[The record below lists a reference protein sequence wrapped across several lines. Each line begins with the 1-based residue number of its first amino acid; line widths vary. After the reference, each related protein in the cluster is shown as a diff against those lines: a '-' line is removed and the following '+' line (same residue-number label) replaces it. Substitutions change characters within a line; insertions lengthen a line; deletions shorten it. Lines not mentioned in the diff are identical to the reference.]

1 MDHYGCRYKGL
12 MEQGSTC
19 HLNSVLQVLF
29 MTKEFREAVER
40 NNSDDESLDFHLKNL
55 FTDLKQQ
62 TGDTKHITEKLG
74 ITSERKQCD
83 AAECLQNILRS
94 LTDSVASQLFKGV
107 IMRKNKC
114 SKCTKETGTSEQ
126 FWSLPLELVDSFQD
140 YSVADGIIK
149 YFSESNVS
157 GQDQLFCVDCNSKS
171 DSTDKL
177 EIQHHPEVL
186 TLELKRYKF
195 NYILKEDAKITCM
208 VQIPMF
214 LQIPSTGDQSQR
226 YEVYACVELFGDR
239 KRNGIYTVNIKSQD
253 DDKWY
258 HFNGISV
265 RPSWPQ
271 PFQRSEEEKNKNA
284 CLLFYRKSF
293 KYKGLLNQ
301 GSTCY
306 LNSVLQVLFM
316 TREFRE
322 AVERYNNE
330 DDSPDFHL
338 KSLFMD
344 LKKNTGDTKHITK
357 KLDITSGNK
366 QSDAAECLEKILS
379 SLTHS
384 EASQLFTGVMML
396 KNKCSECR
404 METGTRKSFWSIPLE
419 LVDLYDDYSVVDGII
434 KYFSESGGSGQL
446 FCKYCNNKTDS
457 TNKLEMQHY
466 PEVLSLA
473 LTRYKFDYTLKKD
486 VKIECVVQI
495 PRFLQIPTNEDQSQ
509 RYEVYACVEQLGDRK
524 RYGTYTVKIKSQD
537 DDKWYHF
544 DDTRVSLSCPQPFQ
558 LSEERIFFACLLF
571 YRKIPAPN
579 IKEASTSG
587 DVETEKTEKIEM
599 DVETKE
605 QSGSEAATQEPD
617 EQDKTSLIPGF
628 KYKGL
633 LNQGSTCYL
642 NSVLQVLFMT
652 REFREAVERYNNED
666 DSPDFHLKS
675 LFMDLKKNT
684 GDTKH
689 ITKKLDIT
697 SGFEQPDAAECLQNI
712 LSNLTSSVASKLF
725 KGVRILKNKCSQC
738 KKETKT
744 SEPFWRL
751 PLLVDDDKD
760 YNVEDGI
767 IKYFS
772 DLCFSGDRFCE
783 SCNTTYD
790 STDKLELRKHPEV
803 LTLLLKRVQLDH
815 LKKYAKISVTIPRFL
830 HIPPSGDQSHIYEL
844 YAYVEHIGERNG
856 EYTATIKSQDDDKWY
871 NYDDTRVSQ
880 SCPQP
885 FQVDNEEKNPYV
897 YLLFYRKISATES
910 VTEDI
915 NEASSSGSFEPETTE
930 QSEVNVEAGEQGG
943 GKERNKGRE
952 ESEKETVKDAESK
965 LDGRTDKHEGTK
977 TLIPDQKSMSN
988 EKKRHNQSDSS
999 KVLQPHVDSVGEK
1012 QDGRS
1017 RVDNRKDE
1025 DKMMTPQSE
1034 RGAIRAWVQKKM
1046 TEVYDSVSKRVCW
1059 TQSGMGPCSGYEY
1072 NGLMNQGST
1081 CYLNSV
1087 LQVLFMTREFR
1098 EAVERNT
1105 NDEESLD
1112 FHIKNLFMDLK
1123 EKTGDTKHITRKL
1136 GITSVYKQHDAA
1148 ECLENILTSSK
1159 ASQLFEGL
1167 LTIKNKCSKCEQESR
1182 TSDPFWSLPLELVHS
1197 NKDYSVADGIH
1208 RYFSESN
1215 LSGQDQLF
1223 CERCNTKSDSINKP
1237 EMERHPEVLTL
1248 LLKRFKFDY
1257 SLMNYVKIKRS
1268 VQIPK
1273 LLQIP
1278 ISGDQ
1283 SQKYELYAF
1292 VEHLGE
1298 LRFGHYTVSIRS
1310 QDDGRWYDFDDTR
1323 VTLSPYQYFQ
1333 LDNEEKNCSAYL
1345 LFYRKISAAETLT
1358 QDITKASTSG
1368 SFEPET
1374 TQQSVV
1380 NIKTKGQDGGDEA
1393 AGNERNMDRE
1403 ESDRET
1409 VKNASDKQEGRTD
1422 KHKEKNSLI
1431 DHNKT
1436 QNINDGERAPN
1447 SDIVDGVNTGE
1458 SDRASVDKQEKNKKL
1473 MGPQNKTET
1482 QRLLTKLDLCKDF
1495 TKDRGVIE
1503 QSVDDVNEGGDGRTS
1518 VDDKTQSDNTTSHY
1532 KHQLSKTDQENE
1544 KDQCSDKSETDL
1556 TNKSCS
1562 ENQKHVKSSSDNQEI
1577 KDQNVGKQKDIHPE
1591 TDESKNKTS
1600 LELKESANQSNRTN
1614 PNAQNQNLHTK
1625 QHFCDKS
1632 SSNFSTSCTEENN
1645 SSVQKSREPL
1655 KRVSV
1660 GKLCLTLTAKA
1671 PPTKTG
1677 VQKTVGL
1684 QNMGLKDPIESQN
1697 SGQNIIART
1706 ACCAGGQSS
1715 TMPDDGEMAEV
1726 STDVK
1731 IQVESDDSHV
1741 PDQKGVCDFLPICRS
1756 QRMYK

>member
-1 MDHYGCRYKGL
+1 
-12 MEQGSTC
+12 
-19 HLNSVLQVLF
+19 
-29 MTKEFREAVER
+29 
-40 NNSDDESLDFHLKNL
+40 
-55 FTDLKQQ
+55 
-62 TGDTKHITEKLG
+62 
-74 ITSERKQCD
+74 
-83 AAECLQNILRS
+83 
-94 LTDSVASQLFKGV
+94 
-107 IMRKNKC
+107 
-114 SKCTKETGTSEQ
+114 
-126 FWSLPLELVDSFQD
+126 
-140 YSVADGIIK
+140 
-149 YFSESNVS
+149 
-157 GQDQLFCVDCNSKS
+157 
-171 DSTDKL
+171 
-177 EIQHHPEVL
+177 
-186 TLELKRYKF
+186 
-195 NYILKEDAKITCM
+195 
-208 VQIPMF
+208 
-214 LQIPSTGDQSQR
+214 
-226 YEVYACVELFGDR
+226 
-239 KRNGIYTVNIKSQD
+239 
-253 DDKWY
+253 
-258 HFNGISV
+258 
-265 RPSWPQ
+265 
-271 PFQRSEEEKNKNA
+271 
-284 CLLFYRKSF
+284 
-293 KYKGLLNQ
+293 
-301 GSTCY
+301 
-306 LNSVLQVLFM
+306 
-316 TREFRE
+316 
-322 AVERYNNE
+322 
-330 DDSPDFHL
+330 
-338 KSLFMD
+338 
-344 LKKNTGDTKHITK
+344 
-357 KLDITSGNK
+357 
-366 QSDAAECLEKILS
+366 
-379 SLTHS
+379 
-384 EASQLFTGVMML
+384 
-396 KNKCSECR
+396 
-404 METGTRKSFWSIPLE
+404 
-419 LVDLYDDYSVVDGII
+419 
-434 KYFSESGGSGQL
+434 
-446 FCKYCNNKTDS
+446 
-457 TNKLEMQHY
+457 
-466 PEVLSLA
+466 
-473 LTRYKFDYTLKKD
+473 
-486 VKIECVVQI
+486 
-495 PRFLQIPTNEDQSQ
+495 
-509 RYEVYACVEQLGDRK
+509 
-524 RYGTYTVKIKSQD
+524 
-537 DDKWYHF
+537 
-544 DDTRVSLSCPQPFQ
+544 
-558 LSEERIFFACLLF
+558 
-571 YRKIPAPN
+571 
-579 IKEASTSG
+579 
-587 DVETEKTEKIEM
+587 M

-605 QSGSEAATQEPD
+605 QSGSEAAAQEPD

-930 QSEVNVEAGEQGG
+930 QS
-943 GKERNKGRE
+943 
-952 ESEKETVKDAESK
+952 
-965 LDGRTDKHEGTK
+965 
-977 TLIPDQKSMSN
+977 
-988 EKKRHNQSDSS
+988 
-999 KVLQPHVDSVGEK
+999 
-1012 QDGRS
+1012 
-1017 RVDNRKDE
+1017 
-1025 DKMMTPQSE
+1025 
-1034 RGAIRAWVQKKM
+1034 
-1046 TEVYDSVSKRVCW
+1046 
-1059 TQSGMGPCSGYEY
+1059 YEY

-1345 LFYRKISAAETLT
+1345 LFYRKISAAETLI
-1358 QDITKASTSG
+1358 QDINEASTSG

-1458 SDRASVDKQEKNKKL
+1458 SDRASVDKQETDGSSK
-1473 MGPQNKTET
+1473 QN
-1482 QRLLTKLDLCKDF
+1482 
-1495 TKDRGVIE
+1495 
-1503 QSVDDVNEGGDGRTS
+1503 
-1518 VDDKTQSDNTTSHY
+1518 
-1532 KHQLSKTDQENE
+1532 
-1544 KDQCSDKSETDL
+1544 
-1556 TNKSCS
+1556 
-1562 ENQKHVKSSSDNQEI
+1562 
-1577 KDQNVGKQKDIHPE
+1577 
-1591 TDESKNKTS
+1591 
-1600 LELKESANQSNRTN
+1600 
-1614 PNAQNQNLHTK
+1614 
-1625 QHFCDKS
+1625 
-1632 SSNFSTSCTEENN
+1632 
-1645 SSVQKSREPL
+1645 
-1655 KRVSV
+1655 
-1660 GKLCLTLTAKA
+1660 
-1671 PPTKTG
+1671 
-1677 VQKTVGL
+1677 
-1684 QNMGLKDPIESQN
+1684 
-1697 SGQNIIART
+1697 
-1706 ACCAGGQSS
+1706 
-1715 TMPDDGEMAEV
+1715 
-1726 STDVK
+1726 
-1731 IQVESDDSHV
+1731 
-1741 PDQKGVCDFLPICRS
+1741 
-1756 QRMYK
+1756 